1 MKKKGRIGSDQQR
14 SLLQVVGGR
23 GCQWLVDG
31 CVSGSSGGDGDG
43 TSSDTSY
50 GTMTQALVY
59 QMTRRVCVYV
69 FIRPLTRVH

>member
-1 MKKKGRIGSDQQR
+1 MPVACRW
-14 SLLQVVGGR
+14 L
-23 GCQWLVDG
+23 CQWLSVA
-31 CVSGSSGGDGDG
+31 VSGSSGGDGDG

>member
-1 MKKKGRIGSDQQR
+1 MKKRVESVQISR
-14 SLLQVVGGR
+14 EACFR
-23 GCQWLVDG
+23 WLEEGDASG
-31 CVSGSSGGDGDG
+31 LSMAVSVAVSGGDGDG